1 MKGRLSSIDKERLN
15 YINYLMDDLYND
27 MSDLYESLVDREMEE
42 TKTAL
47 SNMILKLRDLQEM
60 SFIGRIR
67 EGTAVLTQ
75 EETRASLV

>member
-42 TKTAL
+42 TKATL
-47 SNMILKLRDLQEM
+47 SNMILKLRDLQDSIEDD
-60 SFIGRIR
+60 I
-67 EGTAVLTQ
+67 
-75 EETRASLV
+75 

>member
-42 TKTAL
+42 TKSTL
-47 SNMILKLRDLQEM
+47 YNMILKLRDLQDSIEDD
-60 SFIGRIR
+60 I
-67 EGTAVLTQ
+67 
-75 EETRASLV
+75 

>member
-42 TKTAL
+42 TKSTV
-47 SNMILKLRDLQEM
+47 SNMILKLRDLQDSIEDD
-60 SFIGRIR
+60 I
-67 EGTAVLTQ
+67 
-75 EETRASLV
+75 

>member
-42 TKTAL
+42 TKAAL
-47 SNMILKLRDLQEM
+47 SNMILKLRDLQDSIEDD
-60 SFIGRIR
+60 I
-67 EGTAVLTQ
+67 
-75 EETRASLV
+75 

>member
-47 SNMILKLRDLQEM
+47 SKRILKLRDLQDAIEDD
-60 SFIGRIR
+60 S
-67 EGTAVLTQ
+67 
-75 EETRASLV
+75 

>member
-47 SNMILKLRDLQEM
+47 SNMILKLRDLQDSIEDD
-60 SFIGRIR
+60 I
-67 EGTAVLTQ
+67 
-75 EETRASLV
+75 

>member
-42 TKTAL
+42 TKATL
-47 SNMILKLRDLQEM
+47 YNMILKLRDLQDSIEDD
-60 SFIGRIR
+60 I
-67 EGTAVLTQ
+67 
-75 EETRASLV
+75 

>member
-42 TKTAL
+42 TKSTL
-47 SNMILKLRDLQEM
+47 FNMILKLRDLQDSIEDD
-60 SFIGRIR
+60 I
-67 EGTAVLTQ
+67 
-75 EETRASLV
+75 